1 MENVK
6 NNNYLGTEKISQ
18 LMIKFS
24 VPCVLSLMI
33 GALYNIVDQIFI
45 GNSELSTLGNA
56 ATGVVFPI
64 FILGQAFAWTLSSGC
79 ATYLNICQGRQDS
92 EGIHRAVGTCATA
105 GLIISILLVA
115 FIFPLRTPIL
125 LFFGASSANLP
136 LAEEYL
142 NIILAFYPTYI
153 FANMTMGTI
162 SADGSPTYAMFML
175 LSGAIANLI
184 LDPIFIFVFKWG
196 MSGAAYATVAGQ
208 ILSCAVAIAY
218 FCRPKTFKLRKESFI
233 PDLKIF
239 PSIIRYGSST
249 FVAQTTL
256 LLVTVI
262 CNTTLVKYG
271 SISHYGPDIPI
282 AVYGIA
288 CKFFTIVMEIV
299 VGVALGCQP
308 VISYNI
314 GAEKYDRVKELYNK
328 ILFCT
333 LFIGIFF
340 TLLFQL
346 APEFVIGLFGEPTNI
361 PNPEDYWIFAEK
373 TFRIHLML
381 ISFTALVKMYS
392 IFFQAS
398 GKPLYAL
405 IASVVR
411 DVVCFVPLVFILPAV
426 YGIEGMLFAAPVSD
440 FVAMATVLYLSVKFW
455 KSMK

>member
-1 MENVK
+1 MENLK
-6 NNNYLGTEKISQ
+6 NNNYLGTEKISR

-24 VPCVLSLMI
+24 VPCLLSLMI

-56 ATGVVFPI
+56 ATGVVFPV
-64 FILGQAFAWTLSSGC
+64 FLLGQAFAWTLSSGC

-92 EGIHRAVGTCATA
+92 KGIHRAVGTCATA
-105 GLIISILLVA
+105 GFFISILLVA
-115 FIFPLRTPIL
+115 IIYPLRTPVLI
-125 LFFGASSANLP
+125 FFGASPANLP
-136 LAEEYL
+136 LATEYL

-162 SADGSPTYAMFML
+162 CADGSPTYAMVML

-184 LDPIFIFVFKWG
+184 LDPLFIFVFKWG

-208 ILSCAVAIAY
+208 ILSCIIAAAY
-218 FCRPKTFKLRKESFI
+218 FCKPKTFRLHRESFI
-233 PDLKIF
+233 PDFKLF

-249 FVAQTTL
+249 FVAQITL

-262 CNTTLVKYG
+262 CNSTLVKYG
-271 SISHYGPDIPI
+271 STSHYGPDIPI
-282 AVYGIA
+282 AVYAIA

-314 GAEKYDRVKELYNK
+314 GAGKGERVKELYKK
-328 ILFCT
+328 ILYCT
-333 LFIGIFF
+333 IFIGLFF

-381 ISFTALVKMYS
+381 IAFTALIKMNS

-398 GKPLYAL
+398 GQPGYAL
-405 IASVVR
+405 ISSLVR
-411 DVVCFVPLVFILPAV
+411 DLFCFVPLVFILPALF
-426 YGIEGMLFAAPVSD
+426 GIEGMLFAAPVSD
-440 FVAMATVLYLSVKFW
+440 FVAMATVVYLSVKFW
-455 KSMK
+455 KSLK